1 MPIPTPKVEIGFDLS
16 ESPLAPFFRLDDA
29 VQGVLDNTTYRLG
42 GTLFYDVTQFVK
54 TINVNRGRTQR
65 FTTFPAGQC
74 DVEFNNHLRTFD
86 PLYSGSPYATQ
97 IVPRRE
103 IRVSSGSEIL
113 FYGWIEDW
121 DLDYQPNNDS
131 VAVAKA
137 YDTSYIF
144 ANQILTEFTPSEQL
158 TGARINAVLDRP
170 EIDWPAAS
178 RDIDA
183 GAINMGTVTVP
194 EATNALNYMQN
205 VAQSDPGYVFITRDG
220 KFAFRDRR
228 KAPTSSSLVEFG
240 TGGIAID
247 SVQVVYGSELLY
259 NDVTVTRQGG
269 GTAIALDVAS
279 INEYGA
285 RALNISNMQMASD
298 TDLVDIAVGYA
309 AQYSQPEYRFE
320 GLNLSLQNKSSAVQ
334 AEVLGLEI
342 GDICKVTFTPNN
354 IGDAI
359 VRYVEVIRIEH
370 QVDTLSHIVQL
381 GFQETRYAP
390 LVLDDAVFG
399 KLDVGTLSW

>member
-1 MPIPTPKVEIGFDLS
+1 MTIPTPKVEIGFDLT
-16 ESPLAPFFRLDDA
+16 ESPIAPFFRLDDA
-29 VQGVLDNTTYRLG
+29 VQGLLDNVTYRLG
-42 GTLFYDVTQFVK
+42 GTLFYDVTDYVK
-54 TINVNRGRTQR
+54 TISVSRGRTQQFR
-65 FTTFPAGQC
+65 TFPAGQC
-74 DVEFNNHLRTFD
+74 EVAFNNHLRTFD
-86 PLYSGSPYATQ
+86 PLYTGSPYATQ

-103 IRVSSGSEIL
+103 IRVSSGGEIL

-131 VAVAKA
+131 VALAKA
-137 YDTSYIF
+137 FDTSYIF
-144 ANQILTEFTPSEQL
+144 ATQTLREHTPTEQL
-158 TGARINAVLDRP
+158 TGARINAILDRA
-170 EIDWPAAS
+170 EIDWPAVS
-178 RDIDA
+178 RDIDP

-194 EATNALNYMQN
+194 ESTNALNYMQN
-205 VAQSDPGYVFITRDG
+205 IAQSDPGYVFITRDG

-240 TGGIAID
+240 SGGIAID

-259 NDVTVTRQGG
+259 NDVTVARQGG

-279 INEYGA
+279 INEYGS
-285 RALNISNMQMASD
+285 RALNISNMQMAND
-298 TDLVDIAVGYA
+298 VDLLDIAVGFA
-309 AQYSQPEYRFE
+309 AQFSQPEYRFE

-334 AEVLGLEI
+334 AEILALEI
-342 GDICKVTFTPNN
+342 GDICKVSFTPNN

-370 QVDTLSHIVQL
+370 QVDTLSHVVQL

>member
-1 MPIPTPKVEIGFDLS
+1 MTIPTPKVEIGFDLT
-16 ESPLAPFFRLDDA
+16 ESPIAPFFRLDDA
-29 VQGVLDNTTYRLG
+29 VQGLLDNVTYRLG
-42 GTLFYDVTQFVK
+42 GTLFYDVTDYVK
-54 TINVNRGRTQR
+54 TISVSRGRTQQ

-74 DVEFNNHLRTFD
+74 EVAFNNHLRTFD
-86 PLYSGSPYATQ
+86 PLYTGSPYATQ

-103 IRVSSGSEIL
+103 IRVSSGGEIL

-131 VAVAKA
+131 VALAKA
-137 YDTSYIF
+137 FDTSYIF
-144 ANQILTEFTPSEQL
+144 ATQTLREHTPTEQL
-158 TGARINAVLDRP
+158 TGARINAILDRA
-170 EIDWPAAS
+170 EIDWPAVS
-178 RDIDA
+178 RDIDP

-194 EATNALNYMQN
+194 ESTNALNYMQN
-205 VAQSDPGYVFITRDG
+205 IAQSDPGYVFITRDG

-240 TGGIAID
+240 SGGIAID

-259 NDVTVTRQGG
+259 NDVTVARQGG

-279 INEYGA
+279 INEYGS
-285 RALNISNMQMASD
+285 RALNISNMQMAND
-298 TDLVDIAVGYA
+298 VDLLDIAVGFA
-309 AQYSQPEYRFE
+309 AQFSQPEYRFE

-334 AEVLGLEI
+334 AEILALEI
-342 GDICKVTFTPNN
+342 GDICKVSFTPNN

-370 QVDTLSHIVQL
+370 QVDTLSHVVQL